1 MAETK
6 KDEFSVKD
14 TPKIRQQIKDR
25 KNKDHLIVPQ
35 YKKFQKKVKL
45 GHGTDLIIIH
55 FGINLNH
62 NLFYYFELQI
72 YE

>member
-35 YKKFQKKVKL
+35 YKKF
-45 GHGTDLIIIH
+45 
-55 FGINLNH
+55 
-62 NLFYYFELQI
+62 
-72 YE
+72 